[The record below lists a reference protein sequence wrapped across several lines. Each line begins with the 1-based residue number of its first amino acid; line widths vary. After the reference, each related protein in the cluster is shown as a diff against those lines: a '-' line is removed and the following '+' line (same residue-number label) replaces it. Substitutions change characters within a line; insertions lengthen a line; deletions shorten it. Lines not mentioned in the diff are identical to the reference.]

1 MRLVI
6 LGGPGAGKGTQ
17 ASRIA
22 QNFDIPDIATGDVL
36 REAIAMKTELGV
48 QAQTYVESGEFVPD
62 EIMIEFIRQ
71 RLLQPDVSEGWL
83 LDGYPR
89 TAFQAEELDF
99 LLEELDQRLDWAIYL
114 NVPEE
119 VLASRTIQR
128 LRSDD
133 KPLII
138 RRKVELFHQRTM
150 PILEYYSMRD
160 RLLDIDGDRS
170 PENVTEDIFSQ
181 LRASATSTPSNR

>member
-17 ASRIA
+17 ANKIA
-22 QNFDIPDIATGDVL
+22 DNFDIPDIATGDVL
-36 REAIAMKTELGV
+36 REAIAIRSELGV
-48 QAQTYVESGEFVPD
+48 QAQTYVENGEFVPD

-99 LLEELDQRLDWAIYL
+99 LLEELEQHLDWAIYL

-138 RRKVELFHQRTM
+138 RRKVELFHERTM
-150 PILEYYSMRD
+150 PILEYYSMRG
-160 RLLDIDGDRS
+160 RLLDIDGNQP
-170 PENVTEDIFSQ
+170 PEKVTEEIFSQ